1 MIKRGLLLAL
11 ILALSPGW
19 AVAGKPGTREDAEIL
34 LRAGNA
40 LHDRGNYRGAL
51 SNYYE
56 ARRIFPSYKIDF
68 NIGVTLMAM
77 GRLIQA
83 AQQFERFLLTARKVA
98 EPAMKRAAQRRLDR
112 LRSRLGSVVVVC
124 PVPGAVV
131 AVEGAEVG
139 RTPLEGRLYLRPGTY
154 AITVTAEGRR
164 PFHQQ
169 LTLGNG
175 SLLTLFVPWREG
187 AAPSQTVPAYNA
199 RPQPPRDTAPA
210 IAAPAPA
217 PAPEQGARPFYK
229 RWWFWTAVGAVV
241 AGGVTAAV
249 VVSRQPDG
257 REPRGELG
265 TIP

>member
-1 MIKRGLLLAL
+1 MLRCGLLLVLLSL
-11 ILALSPGW
+11 IPA
-19 AVAGKPGTREDAEIL
+19 AAAAGKLGPREEAEIL

-51 SNYYE
+51 SNYHE

-77 GRLIQA
+77 GRAIQA

-98 EPAMKRAAQRRLDR
+98 EPAMKQEAQRRLDR

-139 RTPLEGRLYLRPGTY
+139 RTPLEGRLYLRPGAY

-164 PFHQQ
+164 PFRQQ
-169 LTLGNG
+169 LTPGAG
-175 SLLTLFVPWREG
+175 SLLTLFVPWRQG
-187 AAPSQTVPAYNA
+187 AAPPQPVPAYNA
-199 RPQPPRDTAPA
+199 RPRRDTTPLDV
-210 IAAPAPA
+210 APAPA
-217 PAPEQGARPFYK
+217 PPPERRAGPFYT
-229 RWWFWTAVGAVV
+229 RWWFWTVVGAVV
-241 AGGVTAAV
+241 AGSVTAAV
-249 VVSRQPDG
+249 LVTREPDG
-257 REPRGELG
+257 REPRAELG

>member
-1 MIKRGLLLAL
+1 MLRCGLPLVLLSL
-11 ILALSPGW
+11 IPA
-19 AVAGKPGTREDAEIL
+19 AAAAGKPGPREEAEIL

-51 SNYYE
+51 GNYHE

-77 GRLIQA
+77 GRAIQA
-83 AQQFERFLLTARKVA
+83 AQQFERFLLTARRVA
-98 EPAMKRAAQRRLDR
+98 EPAMKREAQRRLDR

-139 RTPLEGRLYLRPGTY
+139 RTPLEGRLYLQPGAY
-154 AITVTAEGRR
+154 SITITAEGRR
-164 PFHQQ
+164 PFRQQ
-169 LTLGNG
+169 LTPGAG
-175 SLLTLFVPWREG
+175 SLLTVFVPWRRG
-187 AAPSQTVPAYNA
+187 AAPPLPVPAYNA
-199 RPQPPRDTAPA
+199 RTRRDAAPAVTAP
-210 IAAPAPA
+210 APAPA
-217 PAPEQGARPFYK
+217 PAPERRAGPFYT

-249 VVSRQPDG
+249 VVTREPEG